1 MNDID
6 RHIVKESD
14 GWYFWDEADLEQ
26 YGPYED
32 LHVHFSPQIVIFTY
46 PRWDP

>member
-32 LHVHFSPQIVIFTY
+32 LDEARKMLIKYSKEVLGH
-46 PRWDP
+46 